1 MPLLI
6 YLPLI
11 VWMGLFKV
19 AQDEMRIPVKGKT
32 LDEQATKCF
41 RIRETRLRPSRRVPV
56 TSAVPILS
64 T

>member
-11 VWMGLFKV
+11 VWMGLFEV

-32 LDEQATKCF
+32 LDEQAIKRF
-41 RIRETRLRPSRRVPV
+41 QVRETRLRPCRHVPD